1 MLHRRGL
8 SIGAAWRV
16 FFWLVTDDRP
26 FFFQVQRRPLRWFP
40 DKRSGGLGQ
49 NPYLES
55 AGLESKITRQ
65 RAADLI
71 RAARFLGFKRVSRP
85 LSVPVKPQ

>member
-1 MLHRRGL
+1 MQRVRVLDARGRLFFREYRTPAFVLTIRRG
-8 SIGAAWRV
+8 V
-16 FFWLVTDDRP
+16 P
-26 FFFQVQRRPLRWFP
+26 
-40 DKRSGGLGQ
+40 
-49 NPYLES
+49 PYLES